1 MRKGNQ
7 DVDTKA
13 TQVLELSDK
22 DVKSSHYKNA
32 SKAIMGI
39 FETNEKQPYE
49 IENIIK
55 WKFQS

>member
-32 SKAIMGI
+32 STSNYGHI
-39 FETNEKQPYE
+39 
-49 IENIIK
+49 
-55 WKFQS
+55 

>member
-32 SKAIMGI
+32 SKAIIGI
-39 FETNEKQPYE
+39 FETNEK
-49 IENIIK
+49 
-55 WKFQS
+55 